1 MKKINPSIKWVAVAA
16 FAAVGGIFAFSG
28 GKKEGAGPVTQSEE
42 FQRRNTDFDRF
53 SAIRGEGNS
62 TKPAP
67 IADESAQKA
76 LGALAD
82 VTPPAQLPPPSVPP
96 SAAPTSG
103 EKAVKPGCES
113 AWDADESCAKTAQS
127 QEAPKAAEPRSAPA
141 PERSS
146 PEPERVKPKRN
157 PNVHLAST
165 PDPAAPAPAPA
176 PARGGKR
183 NLADYEQQLI
193 SMSSAKSDVV
203 TGRAVKSNTDILKKG
218 SRYLG
223 IINEAMIVR
232 TGEKH
237 DVTIDVIA
245 RLSNNT
251 TVKPFLLYGQAE
263 LNKSGTRVVVTVT
276 DCIAADA
283 AAEAIPCKG
292 VIQDHK
298 GVTGLSGETY
308 NPNHYANVVRAVGA
322 LAGGG
327 IMAMKTT
334 SRTLNGGILYDQT
347 FGNGVLDAMAGSVA
361 QAANDEAA
369 DIKSE
374 GKRVEIAPGAF
385 VQVLIGEDVA
395 LW

>member
-28 GKKEGAGPVTQSEE
+28 GKKEGAGSVTQSEE
-42 FQRRNTDFDRF
+42 FQRRNSDFDRF

-62 TKPAP
+62 TRPAP

-76 LGALAD
+76 LGSLANA
-82 VTPPAQLPPPSVPP
+82 TPEAQPAPSVAPA
-96 SAAPTSG
+96 AAPKP
-103 EKAVKPGCES
+103 EVKQAKSNCDS
-113 AWDADESCAKTAQS
+113 AWDADESCAKTDRT
-127 QEAPKAAEPRSAPA
+127 EAPKVAEPRPAPA
-141 PERSS
+141 PERS
-146 PEPERVKPKRN
+146 EPERARPRKN
-157 PNVHLAST
+157 PNVHLAGTSE
-165 PDPAAPAPAPA
+165 PAPPSPAPAPA
-176 PARGGKR
+176 PRGAKR

-203 TGRAVKSNTDILKKG
+203 SGRAVKSNTDILKKG

-263 LNKSGTRVVVTVT
+263 LNKSGTRIVVTVT

-327 IMAMKTT
+327 LMALKTT
-334 SRTLNGGILYDQT
+334 SRTLSGGVLYDQT
-347 FGNGVLDAMAGSVA
+347 FGNGVLDAMAGSVV
-361 QAANDEAA
+361 QASNDEAA

-374 GKRVEIAPGAF
+374 GKRVETAPAAF

>member
-1 MKKINPSIKWVAVAA
+1 MKKINPAIKWVAVGA
-16 FAAVGGIFAFSG
+16 FAVVGGIFAFSG
-28 GKKEGAGPVTQSEE
+28 GRKEGGGSVAQSEE
-42 FQRRNTDFDRF
+42 FQRRNSDFDRF

-76 LGALAD
+76 LGSLKEAAHSVPVAPAD
-82 VTPPAQLPPPSVPP
+82 VKPA
-96 SAAPTSG
+96 AAPMAE
-103 EKAVKPGCES
+103 EKASKPGCES
-113 AWDADESCAKTAQS
+113 AWNADESCAKTARTP
-127 QEAPKAAEPRSAPA
+127 EAQKSAVPVSAPEPMPAAEKTRPR
-141 PERSS
+141 
-146 PEPERVKPKRN
+146 KN
-157 PNVHLAST
+157 PNVHLTGTTGTEPVAT
-165 PDPAAPAPAPA
+165 APAPARE
-176 PARGGKR
+176 ARGGKR

-263 LNKSGTRVVVTVT
+263 LNKSGTRVIVTVT

-283 AAEAIPCKG
+283 AAEAISCKG
-292 VIQDHK
+292 VIQDHR
-298 GVTGLSGETY
+298 GVTGLGGDTY

-334 SRTLNGGILYDQT
+334 SRTLNGGVLYDQT

-374 GKRVEIAPGAF
+374 GKRVETAPGAF
-385 VQVLIGEDVA
+385 VQVLIGEDIA